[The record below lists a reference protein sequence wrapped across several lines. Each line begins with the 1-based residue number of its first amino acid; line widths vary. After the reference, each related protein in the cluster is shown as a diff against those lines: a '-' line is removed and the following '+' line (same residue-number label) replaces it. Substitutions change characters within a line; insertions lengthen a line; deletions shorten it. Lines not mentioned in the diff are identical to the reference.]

1 MSFPLKKHPGII
13 ITAIV
18 IALLLAWGF
27 QPKEVQVET
36 IQPKQAP
43 LTVSI
48 QEDGRTRIIDRYP
61 ISAPV
66 NGMTCRMHLKVGT
79 EVKQDEILL
88 EIRPL
93 PSAILDSRSRAQAQ
107 QSVSAAQASLQ
118 AAKQQQAALQA
129 TALQAELEVKRFQP
143 MLSKGLISK
152 DVFDKAQTQSQAA
165 NANLKTA
172 EYQVKVAEHELEA
185 AQVMLK
191 YSSGETGSEQL
202 ELVKVK
208 SPIDGRILK
217 VNRQCDGPV
226 SVGESMLEIGDP
238 KQLEIEVD
246 VLSADAVKIKPGMK
260 VLFDRWG
267 GDKPLEGEVRL
278 IEPVGF
284 TKVSALGVEE
294 QRVWVIADFTSAPEL
309 WQRLG
314 DAYRVEAEFVLW
326 HEEEVLQIPSS
337 AAFRYQGGWAV
348 FTDENGTAK
357 RKTIEIGKRNG
368 LQIQVLSGL
377 SETDSVINNPNE
389 TVEDGV
395 KINSGK

>member
-1 MSFPLKKHPGII
+1 MNFPLKKHPGII

-309 WQRLG
+309 WQSLG

>member
-79 EVKQDEILL
+79 EVKQDETLL

>member
-309 WQRLG
+309 WQSLG